1 MSIAY
6 AQELTELIQ
15 LKTEQM
21 KTKSGILAG
30 IACVSLGE
38 NKARDQEDYDS
49 FAKKK
54 WLINLEIEALKAKRR
69 NVLRLVPTPEGV
81 QDEDEVWMLRVRFNS
96 MIHAHEI
103 MRMTADEMERI
114 HATAAALKGSSLK
127 SYWQHHIAICEKA
140 VVDYRKA
147 ETEARSQL
155 IKDVLARKTKDP
167 STYTVTY

>member
-1 MSIAY
+1 MSQAY
-6 AQELTELIQ
+6 AEKLAELIQ
-15 LKTEQM
+15 IKQDQM
-21 KTKSGILAG
+21 VKNSSMLDG
-30 IACVSLGE
+30 IACVSS
-38 NKARDQEDYDS
+38 RDGKEQAAYDS
-49 FAKKK
+49 FKQKK

-127 SYWQHHIAICEKA
+127 SYWQHHIDICEKA

-147 ETEARSQL
+147 ETEARSRL
-155 IKDVLARKTKDP
+155 IKDVLARKAKDP
-167 STYTVTY
+167 SAYTVPY